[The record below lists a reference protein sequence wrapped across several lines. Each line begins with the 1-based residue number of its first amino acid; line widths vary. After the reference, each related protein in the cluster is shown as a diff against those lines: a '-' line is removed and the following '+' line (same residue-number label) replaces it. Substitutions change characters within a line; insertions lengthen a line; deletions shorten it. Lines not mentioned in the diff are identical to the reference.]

1 MTKIIALNLTCLS
14 FNLFKIFFCYAT
26 NGHIIPLSLPT
37 VSPKSA
43 LQAFKTTKNAQS
55 PTLLM
60 LKQLQAVIAN

>member
-1 MTKIIALNLTCLS
+1 MKYDKWMPHKKYHLVCYQN
-14 FNLFKIFFCYAT
+14 FCYAT